1 MDKKALEAV
10 LMQLS
15 QLNANIEK
23 LIERVD
29 KNTTD
34 LADFSERFEEVMTT
48 VEDERRMDLLRDYE

>member
-1 MDKKALEAV
+1 MSEKQVQAI
-10 LMQLS
+10 LMQLQ

-34 LADFSERFEEVMTT
+34 LSEFSERFEEVTDQLA
-48 VEDERRMDLLRDYE
+48 DERRLDLLRDYE